1 MLITKMPKILIV
13 GGGLTGSLVAAS
25 LFQKSKENVGNRLQ
39 LSIWDK
45 ARGSGK
51 IKTVRS
57 AISNVDNF
65 YGE

>member
-51 IKTVRS
+51 KTVRS